1 MSTSLKPVEE
11 PLDIDPI
18 SPSPSPSHTN
28 TTAPRSFYFH
38 LENGSLH
45 PQAGAGLTPCTL
57 GLQRSLWE
65 DVNSAPSLLQ
75 KRVTRDLLDPR
86 SRVWSTGSVKE
97 AEVKSRR
104 AGADVCPKTKEG
116 SARAQKTN
124 LNLWV
129 VGVGRR
135 LGGPEAS
142 AKFLLALNTSV
153 VTVRGFSKM
162 FFNCGNVQRTWT
174 SPDGKH

>member
-1 MSTSLKPVEE
+1 M
-11 PLDIDPI
+11 DIDPI

-135 LGGPEAS
+135 LVGPEAS